1 MLYLFRSAGMYGW
14 PLLILTIVVV
24 VLAIVRAAQVFGRT
38 RPSSVGIHA
47 ILFWGGVS
55 AVLGVLAQCHGIY
68 NAMGAISQAREI
80 SPQIV
85 AMGYGQALSTT
96 LWGLSLF
103 LFSAVVWFVLVGRT
117 QGHVRK
123 GEPEAA

>member
-1 MLYLFRSAGMYGW
+1 MSYIFKSAGLYGW

-24 VLAIVRAAQVFGRT
+24 ALAIVQGAQVFGRR
-38 RPSSVGIHA
+38 RPGSLGIHA

-55 AVLGVLAQCHGIY
+55 AVLGILGQCHGIY

-85 AMGYGQALSTT
+85 AMGYGQSLSTT
-96 LWGLSLF
+96 LWGLTLF
-103 LFSAVVWFVLVGRT
+103 LFSAVVWFVLVART
-117 QGHVRK
+117 QGARTDLA
-123 GEPEAA
+123 G